1 MSSESSSQDPT
12 RAGHGTHQRL
22 RLTIQGTVQGVGFR
36 PFVYRLATELG
47 LTGWVRNSASGVL
60 IEVEGARDSLE
71 EFARRLPNEIPLRAS
86 IQSLEPAW
94 LPTAGYGLF
103 AVEKSYPSGRKSA
116 HVLPDIATCPDCL
129 KEIFDPKNRRFAYP
143 FTNCTNCGPRY
154 SIIESLPYDRANTT
168 MKIFTMCDACRAEYE
183 NPTDRRFHAQPNA
196 CSVCGPHLELW
207 DKAGHFLQRDDQALR
222 AAGDALRSGEIVA
235 LKGLGGFQ
243 LLVDARNEAAVN
255 RLRRRKARE
264 EKPFALMYP
273 TLDLVRHDCALSA
286 REEELLCSWRAPIVL
301 LRRRGH
307 DTIAPNVAPANPYWG
322 IMLPYTPLHHLL
334 MAELGFP
341 IVATSGNLSEEPIC
355 IDESEVVSRLGSI
368 ADILLIHDRP
378 IARQVDDSVARVV
391 CNNEQIL
398 RSARGYAPST
408 LTLRQEMPPCL
419 AVGAHLKNSIAI
431 AANHDLFLSQHIGD
445 LATSRAYQAME
456 RTAASLSRMYE
467 FQPELVAADQHP
479 DYLSTKYAA
488 GLGLPLIRVQHHYAH
503 VLACLAD
510 NDLDPPLLGVAWDGT
525 GWGPDGSV
533 WGGEFLLVD
542 DRSYTR
548 VGHLRLFSLPG
559 GEKAVIEPRR
569 AAIGLLFEIFGDDLF
584 GLSQIPSVSAL
595 TAEEIPVMRQMLKQQ
610 INAPRTSSAG
620 RLFDA
625 VASITGLCHLNR
637 FEGQAAMM
645 LEFAISGLPT
655 ENSYP
660 FVIDR
665 QATTPVVDWAPMVS
679 EIIEDQRRSQ
689 PIGLISAK
697 FHNTLADMI
706 VAFARVMGE
715 EKIALTGGCF
725 QNKYLQEAAVKR
737 LTKAGFHPFWHRR
750 VPPNDGGIAVGQ
762 LIAAARAARKE

>member
-12 RAGHGTHQRL
+12 PISHGSHQRL
-22 RLTIQGTVQGVGFR
+22 RLTIQGIVQGVGFR
-36 PFVYRLATELG
+36 PFVYRLATQLG
-47 LTGWVRNSASGVL
+47 LTGWVRNSTSGVL
-60 IEVEGARDSLE
+60 IEVEGARDHLE
-71 EFARRLPNEIPLRAS
+71 EFVRRLPDEIPLRAS
-86 IQSLEPAW
+86 IQSLASDW
-94 LPTAGYGLF
+94 LPATGYRLF
-103 AVEKSYPSGRKSA
+103 TVEKSDPGGRKSA

-129 KEIFDPKNRRFAYP
+129 REIFDPKNRRFHYP

-154 SIIESLPYDRANTT
+154 SIIEFLPYDRANTT
-168 MKIFTMCDACRAEYE
+168 MKTFTMCDACRAEYE
-183 NPTDRRFHAQPNA
+183 NPVDRRFHAQPNA
-196 CSVCGPHLELW
+196 CPVCGPHLELW
-207 DKAGHFLQRDDQALR
+207 DKAGHFLLRDQHALG
-222 AAGDALRSGEIVA
+222 AACDALRSGEIVA

-243 LLVDARNEAAVN
+243 LLVDARNETAVD
-255 RLRRRKARE
+255 RLRHRKARE

-273 TLDLVRHDCALSA
+273 DRDSVWRDCELSP
-286 REEELLCSWRAPIVL
+286 REEEQLCSWRAPITL
-301 LRRRGH
+301 LRRRE
-307 DTIAPNVAPANPYWG
+307 DKAVAPNVAPDNPYLG

-368 ADILLIHDRP
+368 ADVFLIHDRP
-378 IARQVDDSVARVV
+378 IARQVDDSVTRVV
-391 CNNEQIL
+391 CDDEQVL

-408 LTLRQEMPPCL
+408 LTLRQDMPPCL

-431 AANHDLFLSQHIGD
+431 AVKHDLFLSQHIGD

-467 FQPELVAADQHP
+467 FRPELVAADQHP

-488 GLGLPLIRVQHHYAH
+488 GLGLPMFHVQHHYAH
-503 VLACLAD
+503 VLACMAD

-533 WGGEFLLVD
+533 WGGEFLRID

-559 GEKAVIEPRR
+559 GEKAVLEPRR
-569 AAIGLLFEIFGDDLF
+569 AAIGLLFEILGDDLF
-584 GLSQIPSVSAL
+584 GPSQIPSLSAL
-595 TAEEIPVMRQMLKQQ
+595 AAEEIPIMRQMLKHQL
-610 INAPRTSSAG
+610 NSPRTSSAG

-625 VASITGLCHLNR
+625 VASIIGLCHLNR

-645 LEFAISGLPT
+645 LEFAIGGLRT
-655 ENSYP
+655 DDSYHFIINS
-660 FVIDR
+660 
-665 QATTPVVDWAPMVS
+665 QADMQGVDWEPMVMQIVDDVRQS
-679 EIIEDQRRSQ
+679 L
-689 PIGLISAK
+689 PVGLISAK

-706 VAFARVMGE
+706 VALARVMGE
-715 EKIALTGGCF
+715 NKIALTGGCF
-725 QNKYLQEAAVKR
+725 QNRYLQEAAVRR
-737 LTKAGFHPFWHRR
+737 LREAGFRPSWHHR